1 MTMSHSRADV
11 VTRFIAA
18 AAFAALT
25 LHAAHAARAEDV
37 LRITSWGGSFQDAQ
51 RVTQFEPYQKKTG
64 TKIVESNWSGE
75 LGKVRAMV
83 ESGSVTTDLIVGD
96 LAHAL
101 TGCSEGFLQPI
112 AWSGSFGDKSDYLP
126 GTISDCGIPV
136 EVVSTISAYNADRI
150 PAAWGTARPET
161 IADFFDIKRFP
172 GKRAISSRTIG
183 GIFERALMADGVPVD
198 QIYKVLATPAGLDRA
213 FAKLDTIKNSTVFY
227 KSNAEPIQLLAD
239 GEVVLSEVPNGRA
252 YNAIVKDKKNFVL
265 VWDGQVY
272 YPDVWFVPK
281 GGNLEAARKF
291 LDYVTQPEVMA
302 GITKLIPYAPVRK
315 SALKYVP
322 PEVTPYLTT
331 AHDLTRAISSD
342 QAWWA
347 GHEAEIDQRFQAW
360 LAK

>member
-1 MTMSHSRADV
+1 MARSV
-11 VTRFIAA
+11 AA
-18 AAFAALT
+18 ATFAALMLGVVGT
-25 LHAAHAARAEDV
+25 AYADEV

-51 RVTQFEPYQKKTG
+51 RVTQFEPYQQKTG
-64 TKIVESNWSGE
+64 VKIVESNWSGE

-112 AWSGSFGDKSDYLP
+112 VWSADAFGDKADYLP
-126 GTISDCGIPV
+126 GTISDCGVPV

-150 PAAWGTARPET
+150 PASWGSARPET
-161 IADFFDIKRFP
+161 IADFFDLKRFP

-183 GIFERALMADGVPVD
+183 GVFERALMADGVPPD
-198 QIYKVLATPAGLDRA
+198 QIYSVLSTPAGLDRA
-213 FAKLDTIKNSTVFY
+213 FSKLDSIKNAAVFY

-239 GEVVLSEVPNGRA
+239 GEVVLAEVPNGRA
-252 YNAIVKDKKNFVL
+252 YSAIVKDKKNFVL
-265 VWDGQVY
+265 SWDGQVY
-272 YPDVWFVPK
+272 FPDVWFVPK

-291 LDYVTQPEVMA
+291 LAYVTQPEIMA

-331 AHDLTRAISSD
+331 AHDLSRAVSSD